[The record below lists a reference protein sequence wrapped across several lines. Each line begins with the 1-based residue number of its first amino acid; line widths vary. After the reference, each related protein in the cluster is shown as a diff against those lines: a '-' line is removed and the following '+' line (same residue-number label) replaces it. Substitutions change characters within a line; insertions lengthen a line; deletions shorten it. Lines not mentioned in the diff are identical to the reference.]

1 VGSAHLEGSAATY
14 PVDYVTEKT
23 DCELH
28 VPTRNISFKVA
39 VGFVC
44 PNEDGA
50 TYHHDSIPAGYA
62 RVGVDEIVTGFETME
77 LEIPGGDD
85 EKTLGDVKR
94 GFALWNKKY
103 IVFPGPLPR
112 PPTPPCSSP
121 PQQESPHL
129 PERDPS
135 ASPPSRSPPREE
147 APVKRNGSPVR
158 KKPRKEKT
166 LPPIKKL
173 PWERTDEE
181 NAAIVR
187 SEVAAHFAPKVPEIP
202 FEKTLDLVLVARTV
216 KNLYDPVPSPPS
228 DYRRSIERS
237 YDEMGQAKKRKQV
250 PQLGEQ
256 PVQSVPPL
264 KVFDDKAVQSS
275 QQHIGSTT
283 DYPIAE
289 LAYKYVLGKNL
300 VENVRSLTT
309 KMRNLHKWY
318 LNAAKT
324 GTESMM
330 VGVKEEHYFQEYVV
344 MVEFSELFQLYNLRA
359 LDKSIISCY
368 CL

>member
-1 VGSAHLEGSAATY
+1 
-14 PVDYVTEKT
+14 
-23 DCELH
+23 
-28 VPTRNISFKVA
+28 
-39 VGFVC
+39 
-44 PNEDGA
+44 
-50 TYHHDSIPAGYA
+50 
-62 RVGVDEIVTGFETME
+62 
-77 LEIPGGDD
+77 
-85 EKTLGDVKR
+85 
-94 GFALWNKKY
+94 
-103 IVFPGPLPR
+103 
-112 PPTPPCSSP
+112 
-121 PQQESPHL
+121 
-129 PERDPS
+129 
-135 ASPPSRSPPREE
+135 
-147 APVKRNGSPVR
+147 
-158 KKPRKEKT
+158 
-166 LPPIKKL
+166 
-173 PWERTDEE
+173 
-181 NAAIVR
+181 
-187 SEVAAHFAPKVPEIP
+187 
-202 FEKTLDLVLVARTV
+202 VLVARTV